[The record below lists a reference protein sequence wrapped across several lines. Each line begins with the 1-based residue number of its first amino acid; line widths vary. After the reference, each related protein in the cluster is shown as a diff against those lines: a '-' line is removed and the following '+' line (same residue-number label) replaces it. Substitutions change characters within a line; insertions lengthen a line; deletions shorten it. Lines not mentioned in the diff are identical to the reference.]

1 MKNILVTVALTG
13 MLSTAAY
20 GQSIVDKREHSQR
33 ERIQQGVRSGEL
45 TRPEARRL
53 RIDEARVRATEARA
67 KRDGVVTRRERL
79 QLNRRLNATSRDI
92 FRQKH
97 DRQSR

>member
-1 MKNILVTVALTG
+1 MNKVLVTVALSG

-20 GQSIVDKREHSQR
+20 GQNIVDKREHIQR

-53 RIDEARVRATEARA
+53 RIEEARVRATEARA
-67 KRDGVVTRRERL
+67 KRDGVVTPRERL
-79 QLNRRLNATSRDI
+79 QLNRRLNTTSRHI

-97 DRQSR
+97 DRK